1 MIGLAKNV
9 PIGPVAVSV
18 SMATSSSLDA
28 HHRVMAHV
36 ERRLGADVLIMSVR
50 HSDVYIYR

>member
-28 HHRVMAHV
+28 HHRVMARV
-36 ERRLGADVLIMSVR
+36 ERRLGADFLIMSVR
-50 HSDVYIYR
+50 HPHVYIY